1 MSQVPLTCGEH
12 GSPAGPQQP
21 AEPPHLPSRPAGVP
35 ATSWAEGAASA
46 ALLSLPSPLSQDSC
60 VGSSLGPLGPPPLP
74 QGRHRA
80 ECQPPLLLWCL
91 PHVAGTPPT
100 LLCQAPH
107 PLSSNALCPQMPSRT
122 PSVPRC
128 PLCLGAGHQP
138 RSPAT
143 VAPKAHPAP
152 LIPLGCAFLK
162 EGSVPTACSS
172 AQLLAKKWLY
182 IF

>member
-1 MSQVPLTCGEH
+1 MCGGTVSVSQVPLTCGEH

-35 ATSWAEGAASA
+35 ATSRAEGAASA

-91 PHVAGTPPT
+91 PHVAGTPPP
-100 LLCQAPH
+100 LPGSSPSVLKC
-107 PLSSNALCPQMPSRT
+107 PLSSNALPDSLCPQVPSLPGCWAPT
-122 PSVPRC
+122 TLTCHCGPQSPSCSPHSIRMCIPEGGLSAHCLFVC
-128 PLCLGAGHQP
+128 PA
-138 RSPAT
+138 
-143 VAPKAHPAP
+143 
-152 LIPLGCAFLK
+152 
-162 EGSVPTACSS
+162 AC
-172 AQLLAKKWLY
+172 
-182 IF
+182 

>member
-1 MSQVPLTCGEH
+1 MCGGTVSVSQVPLTCGEH

-35 ATSWAEGAASA
+35 ATSRAEGAASA

-91 PHVAGTPPT
+91 PHVAGTPPPPFSARLLT
-100 LLCQAPH
+100 LR
-107 PLSSNALCPQMPSRT
+107 PQMPSVLKCPPGLPLSPGALSAWVLGT
-122 PSVPRC
+122 NHAHLPLWPPKPILLPSF
-128 PLCLGAGHQP
+128 H
-138 RSPAT
+138 
-143 VAPKAHPAP
+143 
-152 LIPLGCAFLK
+152 
-162 EGSVPTACSS
+162 
-172 AQLLAKKWLY
+172 
-182 IF
+182 